1 MPYKTQIVNVL
12 TIAAGVVLGSLIIS
26 KLNMPKAS

>member
-1 MPYKTQIVNVL
+1 MNYKTLTMNVL

-26 KLNMPKAS
+26 KLNVPKAS